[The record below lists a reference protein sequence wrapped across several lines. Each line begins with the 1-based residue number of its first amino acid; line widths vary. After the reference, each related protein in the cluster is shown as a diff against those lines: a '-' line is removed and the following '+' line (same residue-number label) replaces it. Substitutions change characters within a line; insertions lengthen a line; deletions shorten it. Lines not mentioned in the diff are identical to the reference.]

1 MKVLI
6 TKIVELSEDDLE
18 ELLLTYFPENSD
30 KELEDK
36 INGFYHGETL
46 TSQIGSRSETTFQ
59 LIRTKHY

>member
-36 INGFYHGETL
+36 INGFYNGETL
-46 TSQIGSRSETTFQ
+46 TSQMGSLSETTFQ
-59 LIRTKHY
+59 LIRTKH

>member
-36 INGFYHGETL
+36 INGFYDGETL
-46 TSQIGSRSETTFQ
+46 TSQISSLSETAFQ
-59 LIRTKHY
+59 LIRTKH

>member
-6 TKIVELSEDDLE
+6 TKIIELSEDDLE

-36 INGFYHGETL
+36 INGFYNGETL
-46 TSQIGSRSETTFQ
+46 TSQISSLSETTFQ
-59 LIRTKHY
+59 LIRTKH

>member
-36 INGFYHGETL
+36 INAFYNGETL
-46 TSQIGSRSETTFQ
+46 TSQIGSLSETTFQ
-59 LIRTKHY
+59 LIRTKH

>member
-18 ELLLTYFPENSD
+18 GLLLTYFPENSD

-36 INGFYHGETL
+36 ILGFYDGETL
-46 TSQIGSRSETTFQ
+46 TSQIGSLSETTFQ
-59 LIRTKHY
+59 LIRTKH

>member
-6 TKIVELSEDDLE
+6 TKIIELSENDLE

-36 INGFYHGETL
+36 INGFYNGETL
-46 TSQIGSRSETTFQ
+46 TSQIGSLSETTFQ
-59 LIRTKHY
+59 LIRTTH

>member
-30 KELEDK
+30 KEMEDK
-36 INGFYHGETL
+36 INGFYDGETL
-46 TSQIGSRSETTFQ
+46 TSQIGSLSETAFQ
-59 LIRTKHY
+59 LIRTKH

>member
-30 KELEDK
+30 EELEDK
-36 INGFYHGETL
+36 INGFYNGETL
-46 TSQIGSRSETTFQ
+46 TSQIGPLSETTFQ
-59 LIRTKHY
+59 LIRTKH